1 MIVQLN
7 SWFNTLIAIS
17 TCVFFLHVLKNKK
30 RLLYVVG
37 SIFCFVY
44 NEKTFFFL
52 RNMGLGKPKMFCTR
66 QVGRIPFTLCTW
78 WCGVKTNKTS
88 WSFKLRGE
96 DEIGGEAKKQ
106 CISLG
111 WIVRVCELRT
121 KFNAISW
128 RFICHQGGFHLSLE
142 ATTVKLGCS

>member
-7 SWFNTLIAIS
+7 PWFNTLIAIS
-17 TCVFFLHVLKNKK
+17 TFFLHVLKKQK
-30 RLLYVVG
+30 EVTLCGRVYF
-37 SIFCFVY
+37 FCFVLQW
-44 NEKTFFFL
+44 KKHFL

-66 QVGRIPFTLCTW
+66 QVGWIPFTLCTW

-111 WIVRVCELRT
+111 WIVRVCELWT